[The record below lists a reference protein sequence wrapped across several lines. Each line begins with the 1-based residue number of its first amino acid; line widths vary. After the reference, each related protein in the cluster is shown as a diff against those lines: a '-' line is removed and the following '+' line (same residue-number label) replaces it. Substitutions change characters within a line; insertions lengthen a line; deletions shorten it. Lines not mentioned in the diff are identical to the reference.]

1 VTNSSGAVSNIA
13 SLTVN
18 AAATST
24 PAITSL
30 SPNQMTGSN
39 SSQTLTIA
47 GTGFAVGDSVQVTF
61 SGGGI
66 TTLQILSLSA
76 TQIQASIV
84 TGAISRTWAVTV
96 VNANNVASNSAVL
109 LVFPPPPPT
118 TPVITAVSSL
128 KAANTTQT
136 LTIAGTGFTPG
147 NSLKVIVGYNGYGYY
162 YPVITATA
170 TQIQVQIDPGT
181 VARTW
186 EVEVI
191 DSNGAI
197 SNVATFQ
204 SQ

>member
-1 VTNSSGAVSNIA
+1 MTNSSGAVSNIA

-39 SSQTLTIA
+39 SSQTLTIT
-47 GTGFAVGDSVQVTF
+47 GTGFAVGDTVQVTF